1 MPPAP
6 SLRCGRGGNDK
17 RTFSFVAIPIEVV
30 PYAPRAPRNS
40 IGVTVPVGKVS
51 KEGEP

>member
-6 SLRCGRGGNDK
+6 ALRCVRGGNDK
-17 RTFSFVAIPIEVV
+17 RAFSFVAFPTGVV
-30 PYAPRAPRNS
+30 PYAPRAPRNL
-40 IGVTVPVGKVS
+40 IGVTVPVGKAS

>member
-6 SLRCGRGGNDK
+6 FLRCVRRGNGK
-17 RTFSFVAIPIEVV
+17 RTFSFVAIPT
-30 PYAPRAPRNS
+30 
-40 IGVTVPVGKVS
+40 GVAVPVGKAS